1 MCILYYRNSQLK
13 YKQPRLQVF
22 LRAWYTGT
30 LLYPSPIGHKPIQI
44 YIQLDHPLDSI

>member
-1 MCILYYRNSQLK
+1 MRILHYRNSQLK

-30 LLYPSPIGHKPIQI
+30 LLYQSPIDHKPIRL
-44 YIQLDHPLDSI
+44 YIQLDHSLDSI